1 MRNAIYP
8 TRNKRSKLFYA
19 PTERHTYWLNLANDT
34 THCIYVFVILV
45 DNSTIIAARLPI
57 KG

>member
-1 MRNAIYP
+1 MRNAIYL
-8 TRNKRSKLFYA
+8 TRYKRPELFYA
-19 PTERHTYWLNLANDT
+19 FIERHTYWLNLANDT
-34 THCIYVFVILV
+34 TYCVHVFVILV